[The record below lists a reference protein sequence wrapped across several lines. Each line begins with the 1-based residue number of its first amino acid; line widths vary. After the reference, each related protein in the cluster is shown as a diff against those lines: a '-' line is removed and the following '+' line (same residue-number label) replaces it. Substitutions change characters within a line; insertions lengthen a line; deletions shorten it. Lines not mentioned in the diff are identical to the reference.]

1 MSDAR
6 PAPDTDRLRRV
17 NALLEAALALP
28 EAERD
33 AWLATLPAAQQDLVP
48 TLRAMLARAGV
59 ETDHF
64 LNRPIVLPSALPS
77 LLADGLPGGDPEAP
91 ADRAG
96 DTVGPWRLQR
106 ELGRGGMGTVWLAER
121 HDGGLQRPVA
131 LKLPRAGWGP
141 GLAQRMARE
150 RDILA
155 SLEHPR
161 IARLYD
167 AGLSA
172 DGRPWLA
179 MEFVAGRPIDEHCRS
194 AALSVHDRLRLFLR
208 VAEAVAY
215 AHGRL
220 VVHRD
225 LKPGNVLVTPDGD
238 VRLLDF
244 GVAKLLHDDAPAGHD
259 LTQLV
264 GRAIT
269 PDYASPEQVAGRPV
283 GVASDVYSLGVV
295 LYELLTGQRPY
306 RLRRESTAAL
316 EEAILEADVPPASR
330 VAPDRATARALRG
343 DLDNIL
349 AKALRKPPEKRYAS
363 VEAFADDVVRHL
375 EHLPVRARTPSF
387 AYRSSRLLRR
397 HAWPIAGAAA
407 LALAVLAGAG
417 SALWQAREAGHQRDR
432 ALQRLAR
439 NDAVAEFLQLMF
451 TRAAPAEEGAAIRR
465 MLANSEGVVD
475 KGFSSNPENQA
486 AVLLMLAYNHRAM
499 AEDGRAVGLL
509 RRAAALLGP
518 GSDRDLQAQVAC
530 ELSAAL
536 SNSGQLDEAIRLVEP
551 WLAAAD
557 LEPGIAATCLHR
569 RAEHALDL
577 RDTNAALAFSERAL
591 ARIAQGRD
599 VSPVREAVVVAGH
612 ASIVAAAGRRDE
624 AEAGFARAVARLAD
638 SGREESLAALGV
650 KANWAVIKG
659 YTGDVQ
665 GAQRLNCEALATNER
680 QTGGVPAVALLVKCA
695 AATERM
701 GDTATA
707 LALFDRALVQMGR
720 EDDPYWRLQALVG
733 QAAAWLQRGDLARAR
748 AAVEQ
753 ADATIA
759 RAGFAPQHAA
769 VQTRRLVAA
778 RVALAAGQPADAKP
792 QLDRVIAAYEAGGTR
807 HGPLVDALRLRA
819 EAAGALGDGETAD
832 ADLRAALT
840 LAESLRGTRPHSFHS
855 GGVLLQRARHEQQAG
870 HAAAARTAA
879 AAALEHLRGSAGAAH
894 AATRQAQRL
903 VLELASGG

>member
-1 MSDAR
+1 MSS
-6 PAPDTDRLRRV
+6 TDETTRGAMPTMLLPTPVIVGAQFDGRYLVRR
-17 NALLEAALALP
+17 E
-28 EAERD
+28 
-33 AWLATLPAAQQDLVP
+33 
-48 TLRAMLARAGV
+48 
-59 ETDHF
+59 
-64 LNRPIVLPSALPS
+64 
-77 LLADGLPGGDPEAP
+77 
-91 ADRAG
+91 
-96 DTVGPWRLQR
+96 VGQ
-106 ELGRGGMGTVWLAER
+106 GGMGTVYAA
-121 HDGGLQRPVA
+121 HDMMLGEVVA
-131 LKLPRAGWGP
+131 LKVLRPLVAEDKEVVERFRREVRLARKVAHPNVARTYDIDVCEGLHYLSMELVEGSTLSAVLRDQPRLPVTQAV
-141 GLAQRMARE
+141 
-150 RDILA
+150 DIA
-155 SLEHPR
+155 
-161 IARLYD
+161 IQIC
-167 AGLSA
+167 AGL
-172 DGRPWLA
+172 
-179 MEFVAGRPIDEHCRS
+179 E
-194 AALSVHDRLRLFLR
+194 AAHR
-208 VAEAVAY
+208 EN
-215 AHGRL
+215 

-244 GVAKLLHDDAPAGHD
+244 GVAKLLQDEPPAGHD
-259 LTQLV
+259 LTQLI

-269 PDYASPEQVAGRPV
+269 PDYASPEQVAGRAV
-283 GVASDVYSLGVV
+283 GVASDVYSLGVL
-295 LYELLTGQRPY
+295 LYELLVGQRPY
-306 RLRRESTAAL
+306 RLRRDSTAAL

-330 VAPDRATARALRG
+330 VAADRATARALRG

-363 VEAFADDVVRHL
+363 VEAFAEDIVRHL
-375 EHLPVRARTPSF
+375 EHQPVRARTPSF
-387 AYRSSRLLRR
+387 AYRASRLLRR
-397 HAWPIAGAAA
+397 HAWPIAGTAA
-407 LALAVLAGAG
+407 LAVAVLAGAG
-417 SALWQAREAGHQRDR
+417 SALWQAREAGLQRDR

-551 WLAAAD
+551 WLDAAD

-577 RDTNAALAFSERAL
+577 RDTTAALAFSERAL

-624 AEAGFARAVARLAD
+624 AEAGFERAVARLAA
-638 SGREESLAALGV
+638 SGRDESLAALGV

-680 QTGGVPAVALLVKCA
+680 QTGGVPAAALLVKCA

-701 GDTATA
+701 GDTAAA

-720 EDDPYWRLQALVG
+720 EDDPFWRLQAHVG
-733 QAAAWLQRGDLARAR
+733 QAAAWLQRGEPGRAR
-748 AAVEQ
+748 AAVAQ
-753 ADATIA
+753 AEATIA
-759 RAGFAPQHAA
+759 RAGFAPRHAA
-769 VQTRRLVAA
+769 VQAARLAGA
-778 RVALAAGQPADAKP
+778 RVALATGQAGDAKP
-792 QLDRVIAAYEAGGTR
+792 LLDGVVAAYEAGGTR

-819 EAAGALGDGETAD
+819 EAAATLGDTEVAD
-832 ADLRAALT
+832 ADLRAALA

-855 GGVLLQRARHEQQAG
+855 GSVLLRRALLEQQRG
-870 HAAAARTAA
+870 HAAAARDAA
-879 AAALEHLRGSAGAAH
+879 AGALEHLRGSAGAAH
-894 AATRQAQRL
+894 AETRRAQRL
-903 VLELASGG
+903 YLELAAGG